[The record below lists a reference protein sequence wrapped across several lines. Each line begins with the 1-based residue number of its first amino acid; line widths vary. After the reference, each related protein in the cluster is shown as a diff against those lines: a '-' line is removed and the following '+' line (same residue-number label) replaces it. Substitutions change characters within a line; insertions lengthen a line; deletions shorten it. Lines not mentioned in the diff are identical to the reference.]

1 MARKINYHNVVT
13 PYVYDIGG
21 FFFGGEDL
29 FEAKT
34 YKQLAAILNDEKGI
48 NIINDSVCEQILK
61 SYGYFNLI
69 NNYKN
74 EIYNTLKD
82 EQLTI
87 NDIVYLREI
96 DNDIQS
102 IIFKNLIKI
111 ETTFKSH
118 LSYFLA
124 NEFGVKKTEYTN
136 PKNYKTYLSAEDLFE
151 KIKEKKHIDLSKDP
165 ANYYLEKY
173 DDLPPWVYLK
183 HIPFGD
189 TINIYNELDKE
200 HKLRIINDWL
210 HLPKFNDDEKRD
222 FFAELLKFCKD
233 FRDTIAHGGR
243 LLNYESEKTV
253 RFMFTKKLIKPSLF
267 NAKDFQIYKNKV
279 FYLMICMQIILP
291 NYRDRKK
298 FVNEI
303 TSVYS
308 TYLKETENHFLDMFL
323 SVASLPPDFMGKLD
337 TISGWDIPT
346 V

>member
-1 MARKINYHNVVT
+1 M
-13 PYVYDIGG
+13 
-21 FFFGGEDL
+21 

-34 YKQLAAILNDEKGI
+34 YSQLTTILHDKKGI
-48 NIINDSVCEQILK
+48 DIINNHTCEQILK

-74 EIYNTLKD
+74 EIYDTLKD
-82 EQLTI
+82 DNLTI

-102 IIFKNLIKI
+102 VIFKNLIKI
-111 ETTFKSH
+111 ETTLKSH

-124 NEFGVKKTEYTN
+124 NNFGVKQIDYTN
-136 PKNYKTYLSAEDLFE
+136 PKNFKTEISARDLFRN
-151 KIKEKKHIDLSKDP
+151 IDDKKHIDFTKDP
-165 ANYYLEKY
+165 ANYYLGKY
-173 DDLPPWVYLK
+173 NDLPPWVYIK

-189 TINIYNELDKE
+189 TINIYNELKKE
-200 HKLRIINDWL
+200 HKVLIIDEWI
-210 HLPKFNDDEKRD
+210 HLDRFNDDEKCD
-222 FFAELLKFCKD
+222 FFAELLRFCKD

-253 RFMFTKKLIKPSLF
+253 RFIFTKKLLRPSTF
-267 NAKDFQIYKNKV
+267 NNQDFGIYKHKI
-279 FYLMICMQIILP
+279 FYLMICLIIILP

-303 TSVYS
+303 KTIYAS
-308 TYLKETENHFLDMFL
+308 YLNETENHFLDMFL
-323 SVASLPPDFMGKLD
+323 SVSSLPQDFLSKLD
-337 TISGWDIPT
+337 TATQWDIPT